1 MKRERFTLIGC
12 ITACITLSALIVFNA
27 LTDSQ
32 PGVMRKY
39 FISHLLLMISPW
51 FAGLAVFGCAFMHS
65 NPKLARIGF
74 GTLGIA
80 AAATVLAVR
89 TLLK

>member
-1 MKRERFTLIGC
+1 MKGKRFTLIGC
-12 ITACITLSALIVFNA
+12 ITGCIALSALIVFDV

-32 PGVMRKY
+32 PGVMRKH

-51 FAGLAVFGCAFMHS
+51 FAGLAVFGCAFMQS
-65 NPKLARIGF
+65 NPRLARIGF
-74 GTLGIA
+74 GTLGITA
-80 AAATVLAVR
+80 AAVVLAVR